1 MATVYENYVSTLNFL
16 KEANAPEEMI
26 SFIDGRIGQLEKNRE
41 LAKERREK
49 KNGGEKKDIA
59 QSDFYSGLRDSIY
72 KVMTTEFQTGD
83 SLVEASDFVSS
94 SGKKPLAAQVAVAL
108 KPLVADGTVI
118 VGEVKVSTTDKQGLI
133 KESLRKAYRLA

>member
-94 SGKKPLAAQVAVAL
+94 SGKRPLAAQVAVAL

>member
-26 SFIDGRIGQLEKNRE
+26 SFIDGRISQLEKNRE